1 MSTKKASQKEN
12 KKKKVLSMIF
22 KICKDKNDFVFDND
36 LVKAVS
42 KKVGFQNHFDA
53 TKLDTKERL
62 PVALQK
68 EDFALIH
75 LGSGKHQ
82 FIKDI
87 EKIYHNFEPIQKI
100 IDWQYKKSI
109 LNQYNTSESNILS
122 VANNQRILHHFLFG
136 QDKEFDNSD
145 IASRPKTY
153 FPHRTKANL
162 GYGFG
167 KNVGIKLNKV
177 QIEIDLTIEF
187 MGKIGIF
194 EAKNGKPT
202 NFSIYQI
209 YHPFLYYWQAKQKPE
224 LKTKIKEIVC
234 IYVVRERQK
243 GFDALNLYAYTF
255 TNPQDITSIKFLK
268 SVRYNLINQNKK

>member
-1 MSTKKASQKEN
+1 MVAKKILKKEN
-12 KKKKVLSMIF
+12 KKKKVLSVIF
-22 KICKDKNDFVFDND
+22 KICKNKNDFIFDND

-42 KKVGFQNHFDA
+42 KRIGFQNHFDA
-53 TKLDTKERL
+53 TKLDTKEKL
-62 PVALQK
+62 PIALKK

-82 FIKDI
+82 FVKNI
-87 EKIYHNFEPIQKI
+87 EKIYHNFEPIKKV
-100 IDWQYKKSI
+100 IDWQYRKSI

-145 IASRPKTY
+145 IDSRPKTY

-162 GYGFG
+162 EYSFG
-167 KNVGIKLNKV
+167 KNIGLKLNNV
-177 QIEIDLTIEF
+177 QIEIDLTVEF
-187 MGKIGIF
+187 NGKIGIF

-202 NFSIYQI
+202 NFSVYQI

-234 IYVVRERQK
+234 IYVVREKQK
-243 GFDALNLYAYTF
+243 GFDTLNLYAYIF

-268 SVRYNLINQNKK
+268 SVRYNLINQNRK

>member
-1 MSTKKASQKEN
+1 MSAKKILQKEN
-12 KKKKVLSMIF
+12 KKKKVLSAIF
-22 KICKDKNDFVFDND
+22 KICKDKNNFVFDND

-42 KKVGFQNHFDA
+42 KRIGFQNHFDA

-62 PVALQK
+62 PVALRK

-87 EKIYHNFEPIQKI
+87 EKIYHNFEPIEKV

-145 IASRPKTY
+145 IVSRPKTY

-162 GYGFG
+162 EYSFG
-167 KNVGIKLNKV
+167 KSVVVKLSKV

-187 MGKIGIF
+187 NGKIGIF

-209 YHPFLYYWQAKQKPE
+209 YHPFLYYWQAKQKLG
-224 LKTKIKEIVC
+224 LKIEEIVC
-234 IYVVRERQK
+234 IYVVREKQK
-243 GFDALNLYAYTF
+243 EFDVLNLYAYTF
-255 TNPQDITSIKFLK
+255 TNPQDITSIKFMK
-268 SVRYNLINQNKK
+268 SVKYNLINQNKK